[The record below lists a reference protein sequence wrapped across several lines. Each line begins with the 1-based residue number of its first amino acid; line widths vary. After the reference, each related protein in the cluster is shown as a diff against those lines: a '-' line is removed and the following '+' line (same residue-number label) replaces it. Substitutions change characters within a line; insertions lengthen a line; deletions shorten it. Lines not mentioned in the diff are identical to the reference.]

1 MKFDYIQHLFM
12 PSQTINGII
21 RMHNNM
27 VSDQAI
33 IEALVDEFNKV
44 NDNAVPRVGTNFKI
58 PVIINE

>member
-1 MKFDYIQHLFM
+1 M

-27 VSDQAI
+27 VSDKDI
-33 IEALVDEFNKV
+33 IEALVAEFNKV
-44 NDNAVPRVGTNFKI
+44 NENAVPRVGTNFKI

>member
-1 MKFDYIQHLFM
+1 M

-27 VSDQAI
+27 VSDKDI
-33 IEALVDEFNKV
+33 LEALVAEFNKV
-44 NDNAVPRVGTNFKI
+44 NENAVPRVGTNFKI

>member
-27 VSDQAI
+27 VSDKDI
-33 IEALVDEFNKV
+33 IEALVAEFNKV
-44 NDNAVPRVGTNFKI
+44 NENAVPRVGTNFKI

>member
-27 VSDQAI
+27 VSDKDI
-33 IEALVDEFNKV
+33 LEALVAEFNKV
-44 NDNAVPRVGTNFKI
+44 NENAVPRVGTNFKI

>member
-27 VSDQAI
+27 VSDKDI
-33 IEALVDEFNKV
+33 LEALVAEFNKV
-44 NDNAVPRVGTNFKI
+44 NENAVPRVGTNFNI